1 MKLLSQARHFLR
13 NLLRKQEVEADL
25 DQETRSLLELLIEEK
40 TATGLNPKEARRRAL
55 IELGG
60 SEQIKGRV
68 REVRMG
74 KWLEDLWQDI
84 RYGLRTLR
92 KNPGFTTIAV
102 LTLALGI
109 GANTAIF
116 SFVKGTF
123 LQQPNVPGPDRLVRL
138 YGTDGDRRF
147 GIHSYPN
154 YADVRDR
161 NQVFENLAAHRAVT
175 VAVGGDGDEAE
186 SVRVELVAGNYFSV
200 FGVGTAL
207 GRVLQPDDDVVPG
220 AHPVVVIG
228 DSFWRRK
235 FGSDPEAVGST
246 IRINS
251 TPFTVVGVMPA
262 HFRGSYQLISTEV
275 WAPIMMHNQVRPIGL
290 SHERRGW
297 GWLGATGRLKPGVTI
312 EQAQAEMNRV
322 AQLLEKDFP
331 RFNKGV
337 GYRIVP
343 VSVLPDQ
350 MRNALAGAL
359 SFLVLFVSLVLLVA
373 CANIA
378 GVLLARVVARR
389 REIAV
394 RRALGAGRAR
404 LVRQWVTETMLLAF
418 AGGLAGLLV
427 AAWCQRALLV
437 LASADKN
444 FANFSPNLQFDG
456 KILGFTFVLTIL
468 TGLLCSVFPAA
479 RASGADVVTA
489 LKEETASASGGR
501 RRSRLQNTFVVAQVT
516 VSLLLLVVAGL
527 LVRTLQ
533 KADAFD
539 PGFNTKNVL
548 LASVNLRS
556 HGYDAAR
563 GRDFYSRLSERLQ
576 ALPGVERVTFT
587 NLVPLSGDR
596 ERQGYRIEGHE
607 PSAEKPLIFIDTAV
621 VGPGY
626 FATMGI
632 PIQRGRDFAA
642 RDAQPG
648 AQPIAIINETMAR
661 KYWPG
666 GNALGERF
674 QFGRTGPFAEIV
686 GVARDS
692 KYYAL
697 AEEPLP
703 YVYGSAGQVYF
714 SSANILIRTSGD
726 PSPLVGA
733 VRREVAALDSAI
745 VVRGLGTFAQLRQS
759 LFLPQRIL
767 AIVSIVFSLLA
778 LLLTGL
784 GLYGVVSYSVTQ
796 RTHEIG
802 IRMALGAQRGDIL
815 KLVVGQGMMLILIG
829 VAVGLVGAFALTRF
843 LQSLLFGV
851 APTDPVTFVG
861 VSLLLAAVAL
871 LACYIPAR
879 RATKVDPMVALRY
892 E

>member
-1 MKLLSQARHFLR
+1 MGTLKLWWETIADIGRTAPREHLDMLR
-13 NLLRKQEVEADL
+13 QDTRYALR
-25 DQETRSLLELLIEEK
+25 S
-40 TATGLNPKEARRRAL
+40 
-55 IELGG
+55 
-60 SEQIKGRV
+60 
-68 REVRMG
+68 M
-74 KWLEDLWQDI
+74 
-84 RYGLRTLR
+84 R

-116 SFVKGTF
+116 SFVNGIF
-123 LQQPNVPGPDRLVRL
+123 LQQPNVPGSDRLGRL
-138 YGTDGDRRF
+138 YGTYEDRRF
-147 GIHSYPN
+147 SSFSYPN
-154 YADVRDR
+154 YSDVRDR

-175 VAVGGDGDEAE
+175 VAVGGDGDEPE

-200 FGVGTAL
+200 FGVGAAT

-220 AHPVVVIG
+220 GHPVVVIG

-251 TPFTVVGVMPA
+251 TLFTVVGVMPA
-262 HFRGSYQLISTEV
+262 HFKGSYALYSTEV
-275 WAPIMMHNQVRPIGL
+275 WAPIMMHNQVRPIGQ

-297 GWLGATGRLKPGVTI
+297 GWLGATGRLKPGVTS
-312 EQAQAEMNRV
+312 EQAQAEMDRV

-331 RFNKGV
+331 RFNQGV

-343 VSVLPDQ
+343 VSVLPDA
-350 MRNALAGAL
+350 MRNELAGAL
-359 SFLVLFVSLVLLVA
+359 SLLGLIASLVLLVA

-378 GVLLARVVARR
+378 GVLLARVVSRR

-394 RRALGAGRAR
+394 RRSLGAGRAR
-404 LVRQWVTETMLLAF
+404 LVRQWVTETMILAF
-418 AGGLAGLLV
+418 AGGLASLLV
-427 AAWCQRALLV
+427 AAWCQRALLI
-437 LASADKN
+437 LASADRS
-444 FANFSPNLQFDG
+444 FVNFSPNLQFDG
-456 KILGFTFVLTIL
+456 KVLGFTFVLTIL

-479 RASGADVVTA
+479 RATGADVVTA

-501 RRSRLQNTFVVAQVT
+501 RRSRLKNIFVVAQVT
-516 VSLLLLVVAGL
+516 ISELLLVVAGL

-533 KADAFD
+533 KADTFD

-548 LASVNLRS
+548 LANVNLGS
-556 HGYDAAR
+556 QGYDEAR

-576 ALPGVERVTFT
+576 ALPGVEMVTFA

-607 PSAEKPLIFIDTAV
+607 PSVENPLILIGTAV

-626 FATMGI
+626 FATMSI

-642 RDAQPG
+642 MNARSG
-648 AQPIAIINETMAR
+648 AQPVVIINETMAR

-674 QFGRTGPFAEIV
+674 QLGRTGPFAEIV

-692 KYYAL
+692 KYYAPG
-697 AEEPLP
+697 EGPLP
-703 YVYGSAGQVYF
+703 YVYGSAGQFYF
-714 SSANILIRTSGD
+714 NFANFLIRTSGD
-726 PSPLVGA
+726 PSQLAGA
-733 VRREVAALDSAI
+733 VQHEVAALDSAI

-767 AIVSIVFSLLA
+767 AVVLIVFSLLA

-784 GLYGVVSYSVTQ
+784 GLYGVVSHSVTR

-802 IRMALGAQRGDIL
+802 IRMALGARRENIL
-815 KLVVGQGMMLILIG
+815 RLVLRRALGMTLIG
-829 VAVGLVGAFALTRF
+829 VGAGALIALGVTHF
-843 LQSLLFGV
+843 LEGLLFGV
-851 APTDPVTFVG
+851 TPTDPLTFAG
-861 VSLLLAAVAL
+861 VAVLLTAVAL
-871 LACYIPAR
+871 VASYIPAR
-879 RATKVDPMVALRY
+879 RAMKVDPMVALRY

>member
-1 MKLLSQARHFLR
+1 MGMLKLWWETIIDITRTAPREHFDILR
-13 NLLRKQEVEADL
+13 
-25 DQETRSLLELLIEEK
+25 
-40 TATGLNPKEARRRAL
+40 
-55 IELGG
+55 
-60 SEQIKGRV
+60 
-68 REVRMG
+68 
-74 KWLEDLWQDI
+74 QDAG
-84 RYGLRTLR
+84 YALRTMR
-92 KNPGFTTIAV
+92 KNLGFTTVAV

-116 SFVKGTF
+116 SFVKGIF
-123 LQQPNVPGPDRLVRL
+123 LQQPNVPGPDRLGRL
-138 YGTDGDRRF
+138 YGTDGDKGF
-147 GIHSYPN
+147 STISYPN
-154 YADVRDR
+154 YTDVRDR

-175 VAVGGDGDEAE
+175 VAVGGGGGDEPE

-200 FGVGTAL
+200 FGVGAAT

-246 IRINS
+246 IRINN
-251 TPFTVVGVMPA
+251 TLFTVVGVMPA
-262 HFRGSYQLISTEV
+262 HFKGSYELYSTEV

-312 EQAQAEMNRV
+312 KQAQAEMSRV

-331 RFNKGV
+331 RFNEGV

-350 MRNALAGAL
+350 MRNELAGAL
-359 SFLVLFVSLVLLVA
+359 SFLVLIVSLVLLVA

-378 GVLLARVVARR
+378 GVLLARVAARR

-394 RRALGAGRAR
+394 RRSLGAGRAR

-427 AAWCQRALLV
+427 AGWSQRALLV
-437 LASADKN
+437 LASADKT

-479 RASGADVVTA
+479 RASGTDVVIA

-501 RRSRLQNTFVVAQVT
+501 HRSRLQNTFVVGQVT
-516 VSLLLLVVAGL
+516 ISLLLLVVAGL

-548 LASVNLRS
+548 LASVNLGS
-556 HGYDAAR
+556 HGYDEAR
-563 GRDFYSRLSERLQ
+563 GRDFHSRLSERLQ

-632 PIQRGRDFAA
+632 PIQSGRDFAA
-642 RDAQPG
+642 MDARPG
-648 AQPIAIINETMAR
+648 AQPVGIINETMAR

-674 QFGRTGPFAEIV
+674 RFGRTGPLVEIV
-686 GVARDS
+686 GIARDS
-692 KYYAL
+692 KYYAP

-703 YVYGSAGQVYF
+703 YIYGSAEQFYF
-714 SSANILIRTSGD
+714 GFTNILIRTSGD
-726 PSPLVGA
+726 PSPLVSA

-745 VVRGLGTFAQLRQS
+745 VVGGLGTFAQLRRS

-767 AIVSIVFSLLA
+767 AVVSIVFSLLA

-784 GLYGVVSYSVTQ
+784 GLYGVVSHSVTR

-802 IRMALGAQRGDIL
+802 IRMALGAQHGNILRLVIGRGL
-815 KLVVGQGMMLILIG
+815 RLILIG
-829 VAVGLVGAFALTRF
+829 VGVGAAIAIGVTQL
-843 LQSLLFGV
+843 LKGLLFGV
-851 APTDPVTFVG
+851 TPTDPLTFFG
-861 VSLLLAAVAL
+861 VAALLAAVAL
-871 LACYIPAR
+871 LACVIPAR
-879 RATKVDPMVALRY
+879 RAMKVDPMVALRY

>member
-1 MKLLSQARHFLR
+1 MTKKSHSRSERIFRA
-13 NLLRKQEVEADL
+13 LLRVFPFDFRWKHGREMEQMFREQHKEEQRNGGGKMSVLKLWWETISDILTTAPREHL
-25 DQETRSLLELLIEEK
+25 DILR
-40 TATGLNPKEARRRAL
+40 
-55 IELGG
+55 
-60 SEQIKGRV
+60 
-68 REVRMG
+68 
-74 KWLEDLWQDI
+74 QDVG
-84 RYGLRTLR
+84 YALRTMR
-92 KNPGFTTIAV
+92 RNPGFTTIAV

-116 SFVKGTF
+116 SFVKGVF
-123 LQQPNVPGPDRLVRL
+123 WQQPNVPEPDRLGRL
-138 YGTDGDRRF
+138 YGTEGGSQFDTF
-147 GIHSYPN
+147 SYPN

-246 IRINS
+246 LRINS
-251 TPFTVVGVMPA
+251 TLFTVVGVMPA
-262 HFRGSYQLISTEV
+262 HFKGSYQLFSTEV
-275 WAPIMMHNQVRPIGL
+275 WAPIMMHNQVRPTGI

-297 GWLGATGRLKPGVTI
+297 GWLSGTGRLKPGVTI

-359 SFLVLFVSLVLLVA
+359 SFLVLIVSLILLVA

-427 AAWCQRALLV
+427 AVWCQRALLM
-437 LASADKN
+437 LASADQA

-456 KILGFTFVLTIL
+456 KILGFTFVLTIF

-501 RRSRLQNTFVVAQVT
+501 SRSRLQNTFVVAQVT

-548 LASVNLRS
+548 LASVNLGS

-607 PSAEKPLIFIDTAV
+607 PSAEQPTIFIDTAV

-642 RDAQPG
+642 LDAQPG
-648 AQPIAIINETMAR
+648 AQPVGIINETMAR

-674 QFGRTGPFAEIV
+674 QLGRTGPFAEIV

-714 SSANILIRTSGD
+714 SFTNILIRTSGD

-759 LFLPQRIL
+759 QFLPQRIL
-767 AIVSIVFSLLA
+767 AVVSIVFSLLA

-802 IRMALGAQRGDIL
+802 IRMALGAQRGNIL
-815 KLVVGQGMMLILIG
+815 RMILGRGLGLTLIG
-829 VAVGLVGAFALTRF
+829 VGLGAAAALGVTHYLER
-843 LQSLLFGV
+843 LLFGIT
-851 APTDPVTFVG
+851 PTDPVTFLVVAVLLTG
-861 VSLLLAAVAL
+861 VAM